1 MKYLKHI
8 NEMNSDGPN
17 KREIFELCKEFL
29 ESSSLSRQRFGYQ
42 IQSDGKVFV
51 PHGRE
56 VFIKNPS
63 ITELPFQFSDRVDG
77 SIYISSANLTTLQG
91 LPRESVSTLSISNS
105 LKITSLEG
113 CPKRVNLFSISN
125 TSITNLIGGPRE
137 SQLYGC
143 RENKLTSLA
152 GAPEEVDK
160 FICANNPLTDLRG
173 APKRINQKLDI
184 SKCGKLTSLEGI
196 PLMTDVQLEMSNCTK
211 LFDPTPLR
219 GSKLI
224 MNDPYFYN
232 CPINYLF
239 QLFMNS
245 EQSDDKDFKN
255 FIDSLDYN
263 YIRIRPGVDGKKVCL
278 NYFRLEEALK
288 EFDYPIILKD
298 FIQSF
303 PEFPYTIIDDE
314 GNPINIDPY

>member
-17 KREIFELCKEFL
+17 IREIEELCKEFL
-29 ESSSLSRQRFGYQ
+29 EPSSLSRERFGYQ

-51 PHGRE
+51 AHGRE

-77 SIYISSANLTTLQG
+77 SIYIIGANLTTLQG
-91 LPRESVSTLSISNS
+91 LPRESASTLSIGK
-105 LKITSLEG
+105 LPKLTSLEG
-113 CPKRVNLFSISN
+113 CPKRVNLFAISN

-137 SQLYGC
+137 CQLYAC
-143 RENKLTSLA
+143 RENKLTSLE

-160 FICANNPLTDLRG
+160 FTCADNPLTNLRG
-173 APKRINQKLDI
+173 APKRINQKLVI
-184 SKCGKLTSLEGI
+184 SKCKYLTSLEGI
-196 PLMTDVQLEMSNCTK
+196 PVMTNVHLEMSHCTEVY
-211 LFDPTPLR
+211 DPTPLK
-219 GSKLI
+219 GSQFIGNYNNLH
-224 MNDPYFYN
+224 N
-232 CPINYLF
+232 CPINYLLD
-239 QLFMNS
+239 LFRNS
-245 EQSDDKDFKN
+245 EKSDDEDFKN

-263 YIRIRPGVDGKKVCL
+263 YIRIRPGVNGGKVCL
-278 NYFRLEEALK
+278 NYFRLGEALK
-288 EFDYPIILKD
+288 EFDYPIRLEH